1 MPRLRRRPR
10 GLRAAIAGAIA
21 AAAWLSSAPA
31 AHAQRPELDGE
42 PLTHDGELGHV
53 RVHYVTTSSDAVP
66 DDDAD
71 GDGTPDYVQEVAA
84 LAEIAWED
92 LVERGFRA
100 PLSDGGLVDDDG
112 GDDRFDIY
120 LRDLMSADGN
130 FVPEACSGTPIHCTG
145 YFSMENDLAGFSY
158 ATRTEG
164 IAVLTSHELF
174 HAVQH
179 AYAAD
184 MAFAWSEGSAVWN
197 EEKTFPD
204 QDDYERLVAGFLA
217 RPERPFDRQG
227 GGFGDPYPYG
237 TALWPT
243 FLDERY
249 GDGLVRSVWEAC
261 EELADGEDFL
271 DAVDAVL
278 AAQGDGSLISA
289 WTDFS
294 RWNLFTA
301 ERADPARAYAGGAD
315 LDAVAIEDD
324 LAAPGAA
331 ATSVEG
337 LSARYLPIAVAEGE
351 EENLQIT
358 VQVDD
363 GAVAAFFPEDGEGS
377 LGDEIELEREDG
389 ILVAP
394 LPRPGN
400 GVLVLTSVRR
410 GGLPRDATV
419 EVTVAPPDEGGDED
433 EDGCQAARSGGG
445 RVPGTVLLLAAL
457 AFWLRGPARRRH
469 HRRGEPS

>member
-1 MPRLRRRPR
+1 MRAPRRP
-10 GLRAAIAGAIA
+10 AVA
-21 AAAWLSSAPA
+21 AAALAVWLAAPA
-31 AHAQRPELDGE
+31 ARAQRPTFEAE
-42 PLTHDGELGHV
+42 PLTHDGELGLV
-53 RVHYVTTSSDAVP
+53 RVHYVNTSDDAVP

-71 GDGTPDYVQEVAA
+71 EDGTPDYVQEVAA
-84 LAEIAWED
+84 LAETAWQD
-92 LVERGFRA
+92 LVGRGFRA
-100 PLSDGGLVDDDG
+100 PLSDGGLVDDG

-145 YFSMENDLAGFSY
+145 HFSRENDLAGFSY

-179 AYAAD
+179 AYAAG
-184 MAFAWSEGSAVWN
+184 MAFARTEGTAVWN

-204 QDDYERLVAGFLA
+204 QSDYERLVAGFLA

-237 TALWPT
+237 TALFPT

-249 GDGLVRSVWEAC
+249 GDGLVRLVWEAC

-278 AAQGDGSLISA
+278 AGEGGLVSA

-294 RWNLFTA
+294 RWNLFTD
-301 ERADPARAYAGGAD
+301 ERADPSRAYAAGAG
-315 LDAVAIEDD
+315 LVAVATEDD

-337 LSARYLPIAVAEGE
+337 LSARYMPVAVAEGADDD
-351 EENLQIT
+351 LQIS

-363 GAVAAFFPEDGEGS
+363 GAVAAFFPAEGQGS
-377 LGDEIELEREDG
+377 LGAEIELTREDG
-389 ILVAP
+389 ALVAP
-394 LPRPGN
+394 LPGS

-419 EVTVAPPDEGGDED
+419 EVTVAPPDEGGDDD
-433 EDGCQAARSGGG
+433 EGGCQAARSGSG
-445 RVPGTVLLLAAL
+445 RVPGTAGLLLAAL
-457 AFWLRGPARRRH
+457 ALSFHGSRRRRH
-469 HRRGEPS
+469 HRRGGAS